1 MAVELGKLV
10 DEYMTHEKHRKM
22 LEKMTGELKRL
33 IKKQVEE
40 HGVPDDKGHRWLQA
54 GKWQLQVQKRQGEPK
69 LDPQA
74 VEDWAKERGF
84 WNQVSRTVEVLDEDA
99 LMAYMYERRDD
110 KELEAEFQDKYVTP
124 EPTYA
129 FQQPQ
134 EDKYNDY

>member
-1 MAVELGKLV
+1 MADISKLV
-10 DEYMTHEKHRKM
+10 DEYVTHEHHRKV

-33 IKKQVEE
+33 IKKQLEKD
-40 HGVPDDKGHRWLQA
+40 GVPDDKGHRWLHA
-54 GKWQLQVQKRQGEPK
+54 GKWQLQLQKRQGEPY
-69 LDPQA
+69 LDRAA

-84 WNQVSRTVEVLDEDA
+84 WGSVSKTVEVLDEDA
-99 LMAYMYERRDD
+99 LMAYMYERRAD
-110 KELEAEFQDKYVTP
+110 KELEAEFQEKYVTP